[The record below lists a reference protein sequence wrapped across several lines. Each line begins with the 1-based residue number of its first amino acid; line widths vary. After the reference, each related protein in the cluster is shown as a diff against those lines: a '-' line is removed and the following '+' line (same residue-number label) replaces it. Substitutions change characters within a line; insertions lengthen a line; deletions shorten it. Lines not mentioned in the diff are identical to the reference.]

1 MTAQEF
7 ALIRQSLRGDGSE
20 EMSQPQ
26 CARIERLFS
35 AQEFAL
41 IRQLL
46 RGIHMGVQGGTRVS
60 KFHYENK
67 HFGKSSVTTSTVER
81 FKFQKTTLHAVAR
94 NKHSRKKQFRSICHG
109 ACVLLFALA
118 MTVSEMTLNMIGC

>member
-60 KFHYENK
+60 KFQYKK
-67 HFGKSSVTTSTVER
+67 HAFWEVFNYDE
-81 FKFQKTTLHAVAR
+81 HC
-94 NKHSRKKQFRSICHG
+94 RK
-109 ACVLLFALA
+109 V
-118 MTVSEMTLNMIGC
+118 

>member
-1 MTAQEF
+1 
-7 ALIRQSLRGDGSE
+7 
-20 EMSQPQ
+20 MSQPQ
-26 CARIERLFS
+26 CALIERLFS

-60 KFHYENK
+60 KFQYKKQAFWE
-67 HFGKSSVTTSTVER
+67 VR